1 MRLSTLVRFAR
12 ELRGKKPVNIEK
24 IQSMGL
30 LAVKLG
36 QICALRP
43 DLLEPDRCIQLQE
56 LYSRA
61 PSIPAENFDKLLN
74 KYTSEDFK
82 SNFNKIEPTP
92 FAAASIGQIHRAEL
106 KDGTKVVVK
115 LIKGDFKKSFE
126 RDVKRMKR
134 WMKMGLFFNPK
145 LKKVGNP
152 IGLLNHIED
161 YTLRE
166 LNLLNEITGKD
177 RLEQL
182 SVEYNDK
189 FPMPK
194 LRFPKIWKELSNENV
209 LVMEEIQD
217 STLESHLNAGTME
230 WEDLLQLFRIHG
242 AFMFGMGV
250 FHGDLHPGNAMMSSN
265 KNFTFIDTGAICEA
279 PDHVRKALFGFFYF
293 LAKGELK
300 NAFDAM
306 LTMADVAPTGKTL
319 QTYYD
324 SMFELY
330 DGFVGTSVSEVSLT
344 QQMMKTV
351 KAAVLAGCS
360 FGDEAFPI
368 IRSLMYMDGMV
379 LKGHPDVDL
388 ISSMGPYL
396 DEFATLIDTSTLLE
410 RASRSHAKAMDKNPT
425 LLTQTTA

>member
-1 MRLSTLVRFAR
+1 MRLTTLLRFSR
-12 ELRGKKPVNIEK
+12 ELRGKKPVNIDK

-43 DLLEPDRCIQLQE
+43 DLLDPDRCIQLQE

-61 PSIPAENFDKLLN
+61 PTIPEENFEKLLN
-74 KYTSEDFK
+74 EFTPKDFR
-82 SNFNKIEPTP
+82 SNFKNIDSKP
-92 FAAASIGQIHRAEL
+92 FAAASTGQIHRAEL
-106 KDGTKVVVK
+106 LDGTKVV
-115 LIKGDFKKSFE
+115 IKIIKSDFEKSF
-126 RDVKRMKR
+126 RKDVKRMKR
-134 WMKMGLFFNPK
+134 WVRMGLFFNPR

-152 IGLLNHIED
+152 IGLLEHIED

-166 LNLLNEITGKD
+166 LNLLNEIKGKE
-177 RLEQL
+177 RLQSLAEQ
-182 SVEYNDK
+182 YKGK

-194 LRFPKIWKELSNENV
+194 LKFPKIWKELSNEHV
-209 LVMEEIQD
+209 LVVEEIEAP
-217 STLESHLNAGTME
+217 TLESHLNSETME
-230 WEDLLQLFRIHG
+230 WDDLLQLFRIHG

-250 FHGDLHPGNAMMSSN
+250 FHGDLHPGNAMMT
-265 KNFTFIDTGAICEA
+265 KDKDFIFIDTGAICEA

-293 LAKGELK
+293 LAKGELR
-300 NAFDAM
+300 NSFDAM

-324 SMFELY
+324 SMHELY

-344 QQMMKTV
+344 EQMMKTV

-360 FGDEAFPI
+360 FGEDAFPI

-396 DEFATLIDTSTLLE
+396 DEFATLIDPATLLE
-410 RASRSHAKAMDKNPT
+410 RTNSPRFSLVEQNRT
-425 LLTQTTA
+425 LRTKTPA

>member
-1 MRLSTLVRFAR
+1 MRLRTLLRFNR
-12 ELRGKKPVNIEK
+12 ELRGKKPVDIEN

-43 DLLEPDRCIQLQE
+43 DLLDSERCIQLQK

-61 PSIPAENFDKLLN
+61 PTIPEENFEKLLSKFTPN
-74 KYTSEDFK
+74 DFRSK
-82 SNFNKIEPTP
+82 FRKIESKP

-106 KDGTKVVVK
+106 LDGTKVI
-115 LIKGDFKKSFE
+115 IKIIKADFE
-126 RDVKRMKR
+126 RSFRKDVKRMKR
-134 WMKMGLFFNPK
+134 WVKMGLIFNPR

-152 IGLLNHIED
+152 IGLLAHIED

-166 LNLLNEITGKD
+166 LNLLNEIKGKE
-177 RLEQL
+177 RLQSLAEQYK
-182 SVEYNDK
+182 EK

-194 LRFPKIWKELSNENV
+194 LKFPKIWEELSNEHV
-209 LVMEEIQD
+209 LVVEEITAP
-217 STLESHLNAGTME
+217 TLESHLNSETME

-250 FHGDLHPGNAMMSSN
+250 FHGDLHPGNAMMT
-265 KNFTFIDTGAICEA
+265 KNNDFVFIDTGAICEA

-293 LAKGELK
+293 LAKGELR
-300 NAFDAM
+300 NSFDAM
-306 LTMADVAPTGKTL
+306 LTMADTTPTGRTL
-319 QTYYD
+319 ETYYD
-324 SMFELY
+324 SMHELY

-344 QQMMKTV
+344 RQMMKTV
-351 KAAVLAGCS
+351 KAAVKAGCS
-360 FGDEAFPI
+360 FGEDAFPI

-379 LKGHPDVDL
+379 LKSHPNVDL

-396 DEFATLIDTSTLLE
+396 DEFATLIDPKTLLQ
-410 RASRSHAKAMDKNPT
+410 KTDT
-425 LLTQTTA
+425 C

>member
-1 MRLSTLVRFAR
+1 MRLGTLIKFAR
-12 ELRGKKPVNIEK
+12 ELKGKKPVDIDK

-61 PSIPAENFDKLLN
+61 PTIPAENFEILLS
-74 KYTSEDFK
+74 KYTDENFRSQFK
-82 SNFNKIEPTP
+82 HIETVP
-92 FAAASIGQIHRAEL
+92 FAAASIGQIHKAEL
-106 KDGTKVVVK
+106 NDGSKVVIK
-115 LIKGDFKKSFE
+115 IIKGDFKKSFE

-166 LNLLNEITGKD
+166 LNLLNEITGKE
-177 RLEQL
+177 RLEKL
-182 SVEYNDK
+182 AVEYSDK

-194 LRFPKIWKELSNENV
+194 LRFPKIWKNLSNENV
-209 LVMEEIQD
+209 LVMEEVTEP
-217 STLESHLNAGTME
+217 TLESHLNSGTME

-242 AFMFGMGV
+242 AYMFGMGV
-250 FHGDLHPGNAMMSSN
+250 FHGDLHPGNAMMGKD
-265 KNFTFIDTGAICEA
+265 KNFIFIDTGAICEA

-306 LTMADVAPTGKTL
+306 LTMAAVSPTGKTL
-319 QTYYD
+319 ETYYD

-379 LKGHPDVDL
+379 LKGHPNVDL

-410 RASRSHAKAMDKNPT
+410 NAPMSSRKRMDKNPS
-425 LLTQTTA
+425 LISKTTA

>member
-1 MRLSTLVRFAR
+1 MRLSTLVRFAK
-12 ELRGKKPVNIEK
+12 ELRGKKPVDIDK

-36 QICALRP
+36 QIAALRP
-43 DLLEPDRCIQLQE
+43 DLLEPERCIQLQE

-61 PSIPAENFDKLLN
+61 PTIPEENFDKLLN
-74 KYTSEDFK
+74 KYTDSTFLE
-82 SNFNKIEPTP
+82 NFRHIDSKP
-92 FAAASIGQIHRAEL
+92 FAAASIGQIHKAVL
-106 KDGTKVVVK
+106 KDGTNVVVK
-115 LIKGDFKKSFE
+115 IIKGDFKKSFE
-126 RDVKRMKR
+126 KDVKRMKR
-134 WMKMGLFFNPK
+134 WMKMGLFFNPR

-166 LNLLNEITGKD
+166 LNLLNEITGKE
-177 RLEQL
+177 RLERL
-182 SVEYNDK
+182 AAEYQDK
-189 FPMPK
+189 FPMPNLK
-194 LRFPKIWKELSNENV
+194 FPKIWKELSNENV
-209 LVMEEIQD
+209 LVMEEIKEP
-217 STLESHLNAGTME
+217 TLESHLNSGTME
-230 WEDLLQLFRIHG
+230 WNDLLQLFRIHG

-250 FHGDLHPGNAMMSSN
+250 FHGDLHPGNAMMSQN
-265 KNFTFIDTGAICEA
+265 KDFIFIDTGAICEA
-279 PDHVRKALFGFFYF
+279 PEHVRKALFGFFYF

-306 LTMADVAPTGKTL
+306 LTMADVAPSGKTL

-410 RASRSHAKAMDKNPT
+410 RAPITNWKMMGKNRSLISKN
-425 LLTQTTA
+425 TA

>member
-1 MRLSTLVRFAR
+1 MRLGTLLRFAR
-12 ELRGKKPVNIEK
+12 ELKGKKPVDIDK

-61 PSIPAENFDKLLN
+61 PSIPAENFDKLLD
-74 KYTSEDFK
+74 KYTNSSFRSYFK
-82 SNFNKIEPTP
+82 HIDSTP

-106 KDGTKVVVK
+106 NDGSRVVIK
-115 LIKGDFKKSFE
+115 LIKGDFKKSFA
-126 RDVKRMKR
+126 RDVRRMKR

-166 LNLLNEITGKD
+166 LNLLNEITGKE
-177 RLEQL
+177 RLERL
-182 SVEYNDK
+182 AEEYSEK

-194 LRFPKIWKELSNENV
+194 LRFPKIWKDLSSENV
-209 LVMEEIQD
+209 LVMEEITEP
-217 STLESHLNAGTME
+217 TLESHLNAGSME
-230 WEDLLQLFRIHG
+230 WDDLLQLFRIHG
-242 AFMFGMGV
+242 AYMFGMGV
-250 FHGDLHPGNAMMSSN
+250 FHGDLHPGNAMMGSD
-265 KNFTFIDTGAICEA
+265 KNFVFIDTGAICEA
-279 PDHVRKALFGFFYF
+279 PEHVRKALFGFFYF
-293 LAKGELK
+293 LAKGELQ

-306 LTMADVAPTGKTL
+306 LTMAEVAPTGKTL
-319 QTYYD
+319 ETYYE
-324 SMFELY
+324 SMYELY

-379 LKGHPDVDL
+379 LKGHPNVDL

-396 DEFATLIDTSTLLE
+396 DEFATLIDTSTLLDRE
-410 RASRSHAKAMDKNPT
+410 PVTKWKSVGKNRPLIT
-425 LLTQTTA
+425 KTTA